1 MSKKRPTVLIVEDER
16 DLADLYAE
24 WLESAGHRTRTAY
37 RGTTALEAAD
47 EVVDVALLDRRLPE
61 MQGEEVLDRIRER
74 GLGCAVAMVTA
85 VEPEADIVEMGFD
98 EYAVKPVGE
107 SELTALVDELATD
120 HPPAVDAPVLDALGD
135 AKARRCLHE
144 LQSEPMNA
152 KELAGATG
160 YSRTTVYRRLNTL
173 RQAGLVAS
181 RTTIDPDGDHYET
194 YSAEAER
201 IHVEFVDG
209 GIEVDPAEE
218 PVP

>member
-1 MSKKRPTVLIVEDER
+1 MSGKRATVLVVEDER
-16 DLADLYAE
+16 GLADLYAE
-24 WLESAGHRTRTAY
+24 WLESAGYRTRTAY
-37 RGTTALEAAD
+37 RGATALEAAD
-47 EVVDVALLDRRLPE
+47 EAVDVALLDRRLPE
-61 MQGEEVLDRIRER
+61 MQGGEVLDRIRER
-74 GLGCAVAMVTA
+74 ELGCAVAMVTA

-107 SELTALVDELATD
+107 SELTALVEELATD

-144 LQSEPMNA
+144 LRSEPMSA
-152 KELAGATG
+152 RALAAATG

-194 YSAEAER
+194 FGAKTER
-201 IHVEFVDG
+201 ILVEFVDE
-209 GIEVDPAEE
+209 GIEVDAVEE